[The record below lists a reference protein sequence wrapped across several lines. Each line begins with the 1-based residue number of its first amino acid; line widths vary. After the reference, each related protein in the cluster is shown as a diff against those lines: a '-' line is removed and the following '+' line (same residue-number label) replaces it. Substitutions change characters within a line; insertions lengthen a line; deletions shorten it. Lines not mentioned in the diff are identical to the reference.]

1 MRKII
6 STITILLLLLSC
18 DNFKADKY
26 GKWAVAKDNFQ
37 GIDSLRLKGVVYE
50 LNSNIR
56 GFHGRGIIRLDII
69 ETNIDFY
76 DPRDKQANYYLI
88 IKDGKAE
95 VYEIIS
101 LHLNV
106 GDTIYVD
113 ANSRR
118 LSIKSNAQYIP
129 RRRIGIGPRQ
139 FFRRIQ
145 ERGYQEF

>member
-6 STITILLLLLSC
+6 STITVLLLLLSC

-37 GIDSLRLKGVVYE
+37 GIDSLRLKGVVYD

-95 VYEIIS
+95 VYDVIVS
-101 LHLNV
+101 HLNI
-106 GDTIYVD
+106 GDTVYID
-113 ANSRR
+113 
-118 LSIKSNAQYIP
+118 ISNRNLFYINEN
-129 RRRIGIGPRQ
+129 RSGKGRTGIGPRQ